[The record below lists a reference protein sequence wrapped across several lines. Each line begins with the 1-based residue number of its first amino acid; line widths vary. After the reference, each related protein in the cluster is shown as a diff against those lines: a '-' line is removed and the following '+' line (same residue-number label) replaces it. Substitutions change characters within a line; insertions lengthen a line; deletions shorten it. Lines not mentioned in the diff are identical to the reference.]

1 MSPPPQ
7 KKKID
12 DLVGSLLTWMDKW
25 RFIVIIK
32 LVLLNNQQ
40 LYCITKSTK
49 NGTIFSHI
57 SLGSLLSFSVWYTMD
72 IKPTIELPQ
81 KNDRLVGSLLAW
93 MEKWR
98 FIVIIKLVL
107 LVLISSLLISQQPQV
122 ARNRQYFFS
131 TTQLWFSCLL
141 WGRYDM
147 QFDVKFNYFQLLQRL
162 SDAHHGA
169 DPIEWM
175 NRRQTPPPPNVRGP
189 ASFPGGNGQETKKKT
204 HLQEKKRF
212 EKKKKECITR

>member
-7 KKKID
+7 KKND

-122 ARNRQYFFS
+122 ARNRQYFFHQLNYDFPVFCGAGTTCSSTSSS
-131 TTQLWFSCLL
+131 TTSSCCS
-141 WGRYDM
+141 GSRT
-147 QFDVKFNYFQLLQRL
+147 RTT
-162 SDAHHGA
+162 A
-169 DPIEWM
+169 PIQSNEWIVA
-175 NRRQTPPPPNVRGP
+175 RRPPP
-189 ASFPGGNGQETKKKT
+189 
-204 HLQEKKRF
+204 
-212 EKKKKECITR
+212 

>member
-122 ARNRQYFFS
+122 ARNRQYFFH
-131 TTQLWFSCLL
+131 QLNYDFPVL

-175 NRRQTPPPPNVRGP
+175 NRRQTPPPLMFVDRPRFLV
-189 ASFPGGNGQETKKKT
+189 ETGRKRKKT

>member
-7 KKKID
+7 KKND

-122 ARNRQYFFS
+122 ARNRQYFFH
-131 TTQLWFSCLL
+131 QLNYDFPVL

-189 ASFPGGNGQETKKKT
+189 ASFPGGNGQETKKT